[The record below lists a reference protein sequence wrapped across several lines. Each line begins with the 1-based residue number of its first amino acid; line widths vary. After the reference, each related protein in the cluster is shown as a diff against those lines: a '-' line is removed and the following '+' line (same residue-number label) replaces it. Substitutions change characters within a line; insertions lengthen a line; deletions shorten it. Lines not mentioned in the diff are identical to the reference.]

1 MGPGRMTLARGAAIG
16 SLIVAV
22 IAIGVLMFGGGG
34 GEQYVIHLQTANQL
48 VKGNEV
54 KVGGIAVGKV
64 TEISLGKDN
73 EANVKVDIN
82 DDFAPLHQGTT
93 AIIRV
98 NSLPSVANR
107 YIALTPGPNN
117 MPEIPAGGALET
129 DKTTNATDLDQLFN
143 TLDPKTRKG
152 LQGVLQG
159 FATWYAGQSENTSKG
174 FKYLGPSLE
183 SFSNVMAE
191 LSRDQKV
198 FTNLVINASRATSAL
213 ASRRDDLANLV
224 TNGNAFARA
233 IGDENASLDKALA
246 LFPATLRQ
254 GSTTFRNLRP
264 ALDDLDKLTNVSKP
278 ATKNLAPF
286 LNRFAS
292 LLKTMQPTFHDF
304 SALARSPG
312 KANDATDLM
321 NLTTALEPIA
331 RKSVANSVAALK
343 RSQPVI
349 EFLRPYAPDVAAW
362 LTHFAEV
369 PAYYD
374 ANGHYA
380 RVLPIFNAFSYD
392 SSNNQLN
399 PLSPAERK
407 NILSSR
413 GNRYCPGAATQ
424 PGTDNS
430 NPFVGALSPQDCD
443 PTVRPP
449 GP

>member
-1 MGPGRMTLARGAAIG
+1 MTLARGLAIG
-16 SLIVAV
+16 SLIAAV

-34 GEQYVIHLQTANQL
+34 GEDYVLHMQTANQL

-54 KVGGIAVGKV
+54 KVGGIAVGTV
-64 TEISLGKDN
+64 TDISLGKNN
-73 EANVKVDIN
+73 EADVKVHIN
-82 DDFAPLHQGTT
+82 DDFAPLHEGTST
-93 AIIRV
+93 IVRV

-117 MPEIPAGGALET
+117 MPEIPGGGVLET

-143 TLDPKTRKG
+143 TLDPPTRKG
-152 LQGVLQG
+152 LQRVLQG

-198 FTNLVINASRATSAL
+198 FTDLVLNASRALTAV

-224 TNGNAFARA
+224 TNGTAFARGISA
-233 IGDENASLDKALA
+233 ENASFSQALA
-246 LFPATLRQ
+246 LLPSTLRQ
-254 GSTTFRNLRP
+254 GSTTFANLRP
-264 ALDDLDKLTNVSKP
+264 ALADLNQLTDVSKP

-292 LLKTMQPTFHDF
+292 LLKTMTPTFGDF
-304 SALARSPG
+304 SRLVRNPG
-312 KANDATDLM
+312 PHNDATDLM
-321 NLTTALEPIA
+321 RSTTQLEPIA
-331 RKSVANSVAALK
+331 RNSVANSVAALK
-343 RSQPVI
+343 RSQPVV
-349 EFLRPYAPDVAAW
+349 EFLRPYAPDMAAW
-362 LTHFAEV
+362 ITHFATV

-380 RVLPIFNAFSYD
+380 RVLPIFNAFSFD
-392 SSNNQLN
+392 SANNQLN
-399 PLSPAERK
+399 PLAPSERK
-407 NILSSR
+407 NVITSL
-413 GNRYCPGAATQ
+413 GNRYCPGASTPSA
-424 PGTDNS
+424 PDGS
-430 NPFVGALSPQDCD
+430 NPFLDNGKLTSKDCD
-443 PTVRPP
+443 PNVRPP